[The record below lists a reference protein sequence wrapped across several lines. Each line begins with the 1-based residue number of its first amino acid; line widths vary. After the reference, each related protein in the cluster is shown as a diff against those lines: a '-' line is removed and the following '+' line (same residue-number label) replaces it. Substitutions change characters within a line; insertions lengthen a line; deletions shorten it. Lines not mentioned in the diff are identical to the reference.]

1 MASYLILTP
10 PGASDRSEVLDRY
23 RDGTRFIRDGFSWK
37 AFLFPTLWMLFHR
50 LWLHA
55 AAAFLLQ
62 GLAFELMRQPGLF
75 AAGAAVLLGVHALS
89 ALEGPHA
96 LSQRLVDRGW
106 KIEDLVSAHDLATAE
121 EIHFSHIEQEP
132 QQDIHA
138 KNWDIPTGNANNS
151 SRSGPNFGL
160 PGYDGGR

>member
-10 PGASDRSEVLDRY
+10 PGATNRSEASDRY
-23 RDGTRFIRDGFSWK
+23 RDETRFIRDGFSWT

-55 AAAFLLQ
+55 IAVVLLQ
-62 GLAFELMRQPGLF
+62 GIALELIRQPGFF
-75 AAGAAVLLGVHALS
+75 AAGAALLLGVHVLV

-96 LSQRLVDRGW
+96 ISDRLIGRGW
-106 KIEDLVSAHDLATAE
+106 KVENLVSAPDLATAE
-121 EIHFSHIEQEP
+121 QIHFSELEQQPNRNIRSE
-132 QQDIHA
+132 
-138 KNWDIPTGNANNS
+138 NWDIPAKNTNT
-151 SRSGPNFGL
+151 SRPGPSFGL

>member
-10 PGASDRSEVLDRY
+10 PGAPNRSKVSDRY

-37 AFLFPTLWMLFHR
+37 AFVFPALWMLYHR

-55 AAAFLLQ
+55 VAAILLQ
-62 GLAFELMRQPGLF
+62 GIALELMRQPGF
-75 AAGAAVLLGVHALS
+75 SAAGAAILLAVHLLA
-89 ALEGPHA
+89 ALEGRHA
-96 LSQRLVDRGW
+96 LSQRLIDRGW
-106 KIEDLVSAHDLATAE
+106 KMENLVSAYDLATAE
-121 EIHFSHIEQEP
+121 EIHFSEIEQEP
-132 QQDIHA
+132 QRDIHS
-138 KNWDIPTGNANNS
+138 KDWDISANNTNS